1 MSAKHLPKETAVKA
15 ITSSVTGDMRNSSI
29 ELLRLISMF
38 MIVGCHFVRG
48 DTIGEYGNWI
58 ASQPTSITKYIY
70 MAIYMGGGW
79 VGNVVFFTISVWFL
93 LDRHL
98 SIQNSFKRIWML
110 ERELLFWS
118 LTLLAVTW
126 ILHLTGVHDTSGL
139 LSISTQSILPLS
151 LNLWWYPTS
160 YALFLLFLPY
170 LSRGLHSLG
179 ERMHRILALSVLI
192 IWGFAGIIPQIQF
205 NLTAPSVFV
214 FLYLFILISY
224 YKWYMREFSTRT
236 CAWAV
241 IAAFVFNS
249 VYWLL
254 ASLLNQYTGHYTK
267 LQNFPFDHW
276 MLPEVIIGFALFII
290 FSREKF
296 HSKFINTLASFAFGI
311 YLIHTY
317 PGIRA
322 LIFSTLPVTKAF
334 LSSAPVVTG
343 LVYMLIIYF
352 ACLLLD
358 LCRQGLFSLTLDRK
372 KGRRF
377 DNVYGYIS
385 AQLTAFSDY
394 RGTDTMKSTKSSLK

>member
-93 LDRHL
+93 LDRHI
-98 SIQNSFKRIWML
+98 SIKNSFKRIWML

-160 YALFLLFLPY
+160 YALFCYFFPTY
-170 LSRGLHSLG
+170 QGDYTHS
-179 ERMHRILALSVLI
+179 EKEC
-192 IWGFAGIIPQIQF
+192 
-205 NLTAPSVFV
+205 T
-214 FLYLFILISY
+214 
-224 YKWYMREFSTRT
+224 EF
-236 CAWAV
+236 
-241 IAAFVFNS
+241 
-249 VYWLL
+249 
-254 ASLLNQYTGHYTK
+254 
-267 LQNFPFDHW
+267 
-276 MLPEVIIGFALFII
+276 
-290 FSREKF
+290 
-296 HSKFINTLASFAFGI
+296 
-311 YLIHTY
+311 
-317 PGIRA
+317 
-322 LIFSTLPVTKAF
+322 
-334 LSSAPVVTG
+334 
-343 LVYMLIIYF
+343 
-352 ACLLLD
+352 
-358 LCRQGLFSLTLDRK
+358 
-372 KGRRF
+372 
-377 DNVYGYIS
+377 
-385 AQLTAFSDY
+385 
-394 RGTDTMKSTKSSLK
+394 

>member
-1 MSAKHLPKETAVKA
+1 
-15 ITSSVTGDMRNSSI
+15 
-29 ELLRLISMF
+29 
-38 MIVGCHFVRG
+38 
-48 DTIGEYGNWI
+48 
-58 ASQPTSITKYIY
+58 
-70 MAIYMGGGW
+70 
-79 VGNVVFFTISVWFL
+79 
-93 LDRHL
+93 
-98 SIQNSFKRIWML
+98 
-110 ERELLFWS
+110 
-118 LTLLAVTW
+118 
-126 ILHLTGVHDTSGL
+126 
-139 LSISTQSILPLS
+139 
-151 LNLWWYPTS
+151 
-160 YALFLLFLPY
+160 
-170 LSRGLHSLG
+170 
-179 ERMHRILALSVLI
+179 MHKVLALSVLI

-224 YKWYMREFSTRT
+224 YKWYIREFSTRT